1 MPQIQLSSSSSAHY
15 HAAMTIR
22 RRKKI
27 AKRRHTRVQPGL
39 DRIDVAILDR
49 LQDDGR
55 ITNAAL
61 AATVGIGPTACLARV
76 RKLEIAG
83 VIRGYAAIVDPEAV
97 GQAVTAL
104 ASVQLRQHG
113 ASELAAFKQAIA
125 GFEQVQSCWHLAGDD
140 DFVLKIVAADL
151 ADYERF
157 VTGQL
162 SSLENLGRVRTS
174 IVLSSVKEG
183 TRLPL
188 PKPA

>member
-1 MPQIQLSSSSSAHY
+1 
-15 HAAMTIR
+15 MTIR
-22 RRKKI
+22 RRKNIVKHRQP
-27 AKRRHTRVQPGL
+27 KLSPGL
-39 DRIDVAILDR
+39 DRIDIAILDR

-61 AATVGIGPTACLARV
+61 AASVGIGPTACLARV

-83 VIRGYAAIVDPEAV
+83 VIRAYAALVDPDAV
-97 GQAVTAL
+97 GQPVTAL
-104 ASVQLRQHG
+104 ARVQLRQHG
-113 ASELAAFKQAIA
+113 TDELEAFKRAIGA
-125 GFEQVQSCWHLAGDD
+125 FEQVQACWHLAGED

-162 SSLENLGRVRTS
+162 SALENLGRVRTS
-174 IVLSSVKEG
+174 ICLSTVKEE

-188 PKPA
+188 PKMA